1 MFENLK
7 LQSEDKIMA
16 LMSLYKADER
26 KEKIDLGVG
35 VYKNN
40 KGQTPIMDA
49 VQKASRILNNTQK
62 TKSYVGLSGNLR
74 FIDNISQLVLADVV
88 SKNQIIGAQAP
99 GGTGAFHQLL
109 LLIRSM
115 EKDKRVW
122 ISSPSWPNHAAIL
135 NHLGIQFNNYN
146 YFDYDTCEVNFS
158 RMMSDLQK
166 ISSGDVLLLHG
177 CCHNPTGANL
187 SLENWTE
194 LTQFCEK
201 KNILPLID
209 LAYQGFGDG
218 INDDVKG
225 VQYMASNLPE
235 VCIGISCSKNF
246 GLYRERV
253 GAALMVVSDKKIH
266 KLVEENLKSFN
277 RVTFSFPPDYG
288 ASLVEIILGG
298 NNFQNKELIHL
309 WEKELN
315 SMRNGMLE
323 LRKLL
328 SDSLRRST
336 NSTRFDFIERHRG
349 MFSLMGLSVDQVAR
363 LRTEFGIYMV
373 GDSRINIAGL
383 NKDQIDYFSSSI
395 ASVI

>member
-62 TKSYVGLSGNLR
+62 TKSYVGLSGNLG

-88 SKNQIIGAQAP
+88 PKNQIIGAQAP

-166 ISSGDVLLLHG
+166 ISPGDVLLLHG

-194 LTQFCEK
+194 LTKFCEK

-298 NNFQNKELIHL
+298 NNSQNKELIHL

-349 MFSLMGLSVDQVAR
+349 MFSLMGLSAEQVAR

>member
-62 TKSYVGLSGNLR
+62 TKSYVGLSGNLG
-74 FIDNISQLVLADVV
+74 FIDNISQLVLADAVP
-88 SKNQIIGAQAP
+88 KNQIIGAQAP

-298 NNFQNKELIHL
+298 NNSQNKELIHL

-349 MFSLMGLSVDQVAR
+349 MFSLMGLTVDQVAR

-395 ASVI
+395 AAVI

>member
-49 VQKASRILNNTQK
+49 VQKAARILNNTQK
-62 TKSYVGLSGNLR
+62 TKSYVGLSGNLG
-74 FIDNISQLVLADVV
+74 FIDNITQLVLADVV
-88 SKNQIIGAQAP
+88 PKNQIIGAQAP

-166 ISSGDVLLLHG
+166 ISPGDVLLLHG

-298 NNFQNKELIHL
+298 NNSQNKELIHL

-395 ASVI
+395 ASAI

>member
-62 TKSYVGLSGNLR
+62 TKSYVGLSGNLG

-88 SKNQIIGAQAP
+88 PKNQIIGAQAP

-166 ISSGDVLLLHG
+166 ISPGDVLLLHG

-225 VQYMASNLPE
+225 VQYMASNSPE

-298 NNFQNKELIHL
+298 NNSQNKELIHL

-349 MFSLMGLSVDQVAR
+349 MFSLMGLSADQVAR